1 MLGLQRYAIVLAT
14 QYFRKATYSGNVLR
28 SSTNVA
34 TIVATNQTVQTNKSN
49 EVTNKIETKGEEP
62 VKKAKGKLVAA
73 AFENLKDDSNQNES
87 ATPAIK
93 LSSTSPSLA
102 QIDEQIINAKTVNSL
117 LALAEN
123 NSSLTRKHALRIV
136 SILSDWTSMNRAKL
150 SEFEN
155 DHRFLRI
162 CRMLGRSVPKDNK
175 QTNSN
180 ENKAKM
186 NGFRTDD
193 LNTVLGVA
201 GDDEAAKLI
210 ASISVPQ
217 MVRVM
222 STLAIRRRRSTPLL
236 RSLAFNISSANDQL
250 DLKQCADVFYA
261 MASLNFQDVV
271 LAAKLCADIQV
282 MLPKNND
289 KSAAVGSILTS
300 LGILKYRDL
309 DVLESLTKW
318 ILQHSDI
325 CRPQDVSA
333 LFLTSAT
340 LNFKTTQIDEVRSKL
355 LNAIVQQDLSKSHEW
370 LNHVWALVL
379 SGLCDH
385 KHLQSVLCTGFID
398 KLQSE
403 QSNGLTAT
411 TKMKL
416 LNVNSYAQLMAPNY
430 QGPLLVKD
438 SPVFDVP
445 MIHGKSKQ
453 ILVNGMLD
461 ALKSLLSSNN
471 YVKSLQDSKMGFL
484 IDALCVFDA
493 KRNPLPVDKDHPE
506 STRVALMVV
515 DYHDVCHGTHRAASG
530 ITTLCF
536 DLLEKQGYCVLPVP
550 YNEFSTSDKLLKRVQ
565 YLEGKFKSIISSKTN
580 K

>member
-1 MLGLQRYAIVLAT
+1 MLGLQRYAIVLAN
-14 QYFRKATYSGNVLR
+14 QFFRKATYSGNALR

-34 TIVATNQTVQTNKSN
+34 TKQATQGNKSN
-49 EVTNKIETKGEEP
+49 EVTNKVEVDTKGEEP
-62 VKKAKGKLVAA
+62 VKRPKGKLIAA
-73 AFENLKDDSNQNES
+73 AFENLKDDANKEKIL
-87 ATPAIK
+87 PEPK
-93 LSSTSPSLA
+93 LSSTSPSLPP
-102 QIDEQIINAKTVNSL
+102 IDEQIVNAKTVNSL

-123 NSSLTRKHALRIV
+123 NSTLTRKHALRIV
-136 SILSDWTSMNRAKL
+136 SILADWTSMNRAKL

-155 DHRFLRI
+155 DSRFLRI
-162 CRMLGRSVPKDNK
+162 CRMLGRSVPKDS
-175 QTNSN
+175 NSSTKN
-180 ENKAKM
+180 VESKATI

-222 STLAIRRRRSTPLL
+222 TTLAIRRRRSTPLL
-236 RSLAFNISSANDQL
+236 RSLAFNISSANEQL

-282 MLPKNND
+282 MLPKNKD
-289 KSAAVGSILTS
+289 KSAAIGSILTS

-309 DVLESLTKW
+309 DVLESLTQW
-318 ILQHSDI
+318 MLQHSDI
-325 CRPQDVSA
+325 CRPQDLSA
-333 LFLTSAT
+333 LFLSSAT
-340 LNFKTTQIDEVRSKL
+340 LNFKTTQLEQVRSKL
-355 LNAIVQQDLSKSHEW
+355 LGTIVQQDFPKHHDW

-379 SGLCDH
+379 GGLCDH
-385 KHLQSVLCTGFID
+385 KHLESVLSTAFIE

-403 QSNGLTAT
+403 QPVGLTAT

-416 LNVNSYAQLMAPNY
+416 LNVNSYAQLIASNY
-430 QGPLLVKD
+430 QGPFLAKENA
-438 SPVFDVP
+438 VFDVP
-445 MIHGKSKQ
+445 ISHGKSKQ

-493 KRNPLPVDKDHPE
+493 KRNPLPVDKDHLDGI
-506 STRVALMVV
+506 RVALMVV
-515 DYHDVCHGTHRAASG
+515 DYHDVCHGAHRAASG
-530 ITTLCF
+530 ITTLYF
-536 DLLEKQGYCVLPVP
+536 DLLEKKGYRVLPIP

-565 YLEGKFKSIISSKTN
+565 YLEAKFKSLISSKTN